1 MTERLP
7 AGDAHAKTAR
17 PTGSETRR
25 CTTSPDRAW
34 WPLRRR
40 RCGHCPSCFAVS
52 GAVAGLW
59 VAGTRQGRVVRGRL
73 GCEEDS
79 IDRSCTVLVRVIRRC
94 LPAPPHRARWPVS
107 WPSSGRASPLNTF
120 QTFVGL
126 VVGLI
131 AQTRRRTVCGML
143 TGAGL
148 DQVWH
153 HSRAHRLFSNARWS
167 GDALGLALAD
177 LIVARLL
184 PSDAALTIAVD
195 DTLFKRSGKKVFGVA
210 WHHDGAAKGPKP
222 IGFGNCW
229 VVAGL
234 VVQLS
239 FLSRPVCLPVLA
251 RLWRPRHTGKI
262 AHARELAELIA
273 ARYPD
278 RTVHVVGDAAYVG
291 ERLRDVDARITWT
304 SRLKVTSVLHELPPP
319 RTGRSGRPRTRG
331 ARLGTPADLAAVATT
346 TNTWR
351 TTQVRRY
358 GRTDTVQITERVCL
372 WYGSFRSRTVRIIL
386 VRDDKPRTRGGD
398 DRGYGLP
405 LVTTDLQSSAEDLV
419 ARYASRWGIEQA
431 FADAR
436 QIIGVGQARNRT
448 RRAVERTVPFG
459 LICFSVVTVWYT

>member
-1 MTERLP
+1 MLP
-7 AGDAHAKTAR
+7 DVTVPCSLSDLLAVFRPCFTA
-17 PTGSETRR
+17 PT
-25 CTTSPDRAW
+25 
-34 WPLRRR
+34 
-40 RCGHCPSCFAVS
+40 F
-52 GAVAGLW
+52 
-59 VAGTRQGRVVRGRL
+59 
-73 GCEEDS
+73 
-79 IDRSCTVLVRVIRRC
+79 RSFL
-94 LPAPPHRARWPVS
+94 
-107 WPSSGRASPLNTF
+107 
-120 QTFVGL
+120 GL

-148 DQVWH
+148 DQFWH
-153 HSRAHRLFSNARWS
+153 HSRAHRLFALARWS
-167 GDALGLALAD
+167 SDTVGLALAD

-184 PSDAALTIAVD
+184 PAGSPLTVAVD

-229 VVAGL
+229 VVVGII
-234 VVQLS
+234 VQLP

-262 AHARELAELIA
+262 AHARELAELLA

-291 ERLRDVDARITWT
+291 EHLRTLGDQITWT
-304 SRLKVTSVLHELPPP
+304 SRLKVTSVLHEPPPP

-331 ARLGTPADLAAVATT
+331 ARLGTPTDLAASATARGR
-346 TNTWR
+346 WR
-351 TTQVRRY
+351 DTRVCRY
-358 GRTDTVQITERVCL
+358 GRTDTVQITEIACL
-372 WYGSFRSRTVRIIL
+372 WYGSFRSRTVRVIL
-386 VRDDKPRTRGGD
+386 VRDNKPRTRDRD

-405 LVTTDLQSSAEDLV
+405 LVTTDMGSTAEDLV

-436 QIIGVGQARNRT
+436 QIIGVGEARNRT

-459 LICFSVVTVWYT
+459 LICFSVITVWYALHGHAPDDVTSHRTRARWYTTKTEPSYDDMAVKLRRVIIAARFRSPRPEQASPQETRAVLAAWAAAGT